1 MCSRAGMSRA
11 GMMSL
16 RCLCRLVLRFLPRI
30 SALSPNLLKTLK
42 ADGDVHSP
50 LMKETAIMGS
60 ESSELPVDILM
71 DIFALLEIPDLLR
84 AGSVCSSWHS
94 AYTIL
99 RSSEMYRWPQ
109 TPCLFYTS
117 ESDGDNVACLYSLA
131 EKRVYELALPDIPI
145 RRMHLIG
152 SHNGWLVIAD
162 EMSELHI
169 INPIT
174 GQRVALPSV
183 ATIEQVKPIF
193 DDAGAL
199 QEYEFSQYFG
209 EEELADPSFHAPSS
223 LRNHL
228 YAKAFVF
235 PDPATKSYI
244 VALIHNPV
252 NQLSFTRVGD
262 SEWTWLP
269 PSGDYEDCIYIDGV
283 LYALRGTGA
292 IDAFDLTGPDVS
304 RKVFMDDMKDYV
316 YECLYIVQTPSGD
329 VLQVL
334 REQDVAATDSHGKDV
349 VDISEMRKETRKI
362 TVYKVD
368 MAAKE
373 FLRING
379 LNEHVLFLGHNQSL
393 CLAAEEFPHLK
404 ANHAYLTDN
413 DGCIASFRSNHRNIG
428 IFSLGNGS
436 TEEIVPPQLWCSW
449 PAPIWITP
457 NLRKMSL
464 D

>member
-1 MCSRAGMSRA
+1 MCSRA

-30 SALSPNLLKTLK
+30 SALSPSLLKTLK

-50 LMKETAIMGS
+50 VMEETAIVSS

-71 DIFALLEIPDLLR
+71 DIFALLEIPDLVR

-99 RSSEMYRWPQ
+99 RSSEMYRRPQ

-131 EKRVYELALPDIPI
+131 EKRVYKLALPDTPI

-174 GQRVALPSV
+174 GERVALPSV
-183 ATIEQVKPIF
+183 STIEQVKPIF
-193 DDAGAL
+193 DNAGAVQKYKL
-199 QEYEFSQYFG
+199 SQYFG
-209 EEELADPSFHAPSS
+209 KRKMGSPLFYAPDS
-223 LRNHL
+223 LRDHL

-244 VALIHNPV
+244 VALIHNPI

-262 SEWTWLP
+262 SKWTWLP
-269 PSGDYEDCIYIDGV
+269 PNAEYEDCIYIDGV
-283 LYALRGTGA
+283 LYALKGTGA
-292 IDAFDLTGPDVS
+292 IHAFDLTGPIVS
-304 RKVFMDDMKDYV
+304 RKVIMDNMKNA
-316 YECLYIVQTPSGD
+316 YERLYIVQTPSGD
-329 VLQVL
+329 VLQVW
-334 REQDVAATDSHGKDV
+334 RDQDLATRDIEGKDV
-349 VDISEMRKETRKI
+349 IDISEMRVETRKI
-362 TVYKVD
+362 MLYKVD
-368 MAAKE
+368 MATKE
-373 FLRING
+373 FVRINS

-393 CLAAEEFPHLK
+393 CLTAEEFPHLK

-413 DGCIASFRSNHRNIG
+413 DEIIASSKSNCRDIG
-428 IFSLGNGS
+428 VFSLENGS

-457 NLRKMSL
+457 NLTKMS
-464 D
+464 